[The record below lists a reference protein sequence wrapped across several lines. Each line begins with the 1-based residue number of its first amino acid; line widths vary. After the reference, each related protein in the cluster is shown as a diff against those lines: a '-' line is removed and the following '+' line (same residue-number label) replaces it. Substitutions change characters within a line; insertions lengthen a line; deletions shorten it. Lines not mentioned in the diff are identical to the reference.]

1 MVLASLGEKKLRKR
15 EMADTVH
22 VGPVNP
28 FPSSG
33 SPLTRKIVW
42 RNRHLQSKITKGTV
56 MTV

>member
-1 MVLASLGEKKLRKR
+1 MASLGEKKLRKR
-15 EMADTVH
+15 ERERWQIH

-33 SPLTRKIVW
+33 APLTSKIVW